1 MIVLETLERVAEPLP
16 DDSEDGGMWRVC
28 GVQYFLDSESEKAK
42 IIEHDANLL
51 YMLRNTHFKVVMH
64 TLRLMR

>member
-28 GVQYFLDSESEKAK
+28 RM
-42 IIEHDANLL
+42 NLKK
-51 YMLRNTHFKVVMH
+51 HWSFS
-64 TLRLMR
+64 